1 MNLVG
6 QKPSSM
12 FFSHSPDIPFHH
24 DSSEN
29 QVKCRRT
36 FSHGIFVTHQNF
48 NTGEDRPRLSI
59 FSIHVTFS
67 NLFKCFTLYIRFVTQ
82 NICLY
87 IFLRIFRAKLSLCNN
102 ENSKIIILI
111 YYRKKNSK
119 IIILIYYRTNEK
131 LLYNRIY
138 LF

>member
-1 MNLVG
+1 LSV
-6 QKPSSM
+6 KSHHRCSSLILLIFLSIM
-12 FFSHSPDIPFHH
+12 T
-24 DSSEN
+24 
-29 QVKCRRT
+29 QVKIKWNADELSRIQ
-36 FSHGIFVTHQNF
+36 HGIFVTHQNF